1 MSGRTLA
8 TKLLVGL
15 RTLDPAAM
23 GKLAAAAKNNKAA
36 MGKFA
41 AAAQNI
47 KAGEPPVLDWESQQE
62 TEVGQNS
69 SDSRAL
75 AEGALASLA
84 QTVVEVAPET
94 LALVKAGNDS
104 ALRKALND
112 ALLSESTKISIE
124 EVKTIEQGLRS
135 VPFTKYHEHAAVAVK
150 KNIPIEKYEGAI
162 KDKIGPRYNLPQ
174 KHIGE
179 LCDATFC
186 ELNQVSITDFA
197 FQQEPPEGVPEDE
210 VSNNFTF
217 CRMVVFRREAAPK
230 KEVLDL
236 GYCFF
241 NVEFKFGDEKVV
253 RQIVN
258 ETTES
263 VPRKFLWFT
272 MGSDQ
277 RTVKTVKN
285 LEELKKFQMDWGK
298 KEDIQS
304 YFRYKAVQSLS
315 QGQLQSG
322 ENTEMTHEHHGISP
336 IKDD

>member
-1 MSGRTLA
+1 
-8 TKLLVGL
+8 
-15 RTLDPAAM
+15 
-23 GKLAAAAKNNKAA
+23 

-41 AAAQNI
+41 AAAKNI
-47 KAGEPPVLDWESQQE
+47 KAGEPPVLDWESQKE

-75 AEGALASLA
+75 AEGAVASLA

-94 LALVKAGNDS
+94 LALVKAGKES
-104 ALRKALND
+104 ARQVGKMLNEALSS
-112 ALLSESTKISIE
+112 ASTHTSIE

-135 VPFTKYHEHAAVAVK
+135 VPFTRYVEQAVVALK
-150 KNIPIEKYEGAI
+150 KGIPIDAYESFI
-162 KDKIGPRYNLPQ
+162 QDRIGPRYKLPE
-174 KHIGE
+174 KHIDE
-179 LCDATFC
+179 LCDSMFC
-186 ELNQVSITDFA
+186 ELNQVSITEFA

-210 VSNNFTF
+210 VSNRFTF